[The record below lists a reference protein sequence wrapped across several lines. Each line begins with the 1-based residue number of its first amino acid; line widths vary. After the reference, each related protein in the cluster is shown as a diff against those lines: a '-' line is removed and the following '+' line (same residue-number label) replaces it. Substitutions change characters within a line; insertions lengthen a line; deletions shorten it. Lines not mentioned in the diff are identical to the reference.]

1 MTSILHGGD
10 LNVARQHF
18 GDIDQTWLDLSTG
31 ISPWSWPVDTIPDAI
46 WRNLPTRQEGLLTAA
61 SKYYDCQTH
70 QLLPIAGSQIMIRLL
85 PILLSMRPSSSPDFQ
100 TQTASQRIAI
110 PHLGY
115 QEHRFSWQI
124 AGYNIVDYH
133 DIQHLE
139 ELVGTQQ
146 VDHIVI
152 INPNNPSTEQAT
164 ISTLLTLRKQL
175 CPSALMLIDEA
186 FIDNQPQ
193 HSCSTLCAEH
203 DILIL
208 RSIGKFF
215 GLAGLRLG
223 FLIGQGSL
231 FNLANTILQPWS
243 VNGAALH
250 IAEQALLDTTWQA
263 QQRCRIAQQQDELL
277 DDLSNAIKQRAR
289 IKSAGLF
296 TSIFAESDF
305 IQHLY
310 QHLGK
315 QGILVRH
322 SGDSSTQWC
331 RLGLPGNDQQQQRLR
346 SALAHL

>member
-1 MTSILHGGD
+1 MKSILHGGD

-18 GDIDQTWLDLSTG
+18 GDINQTWLDLSTG
-31 ISPWSWPVDTIPDAI
+31 ISPWSWPVARVPDEV

-61 SKYYDCQTH
+61 SQYYRCQTD

-85 PILLSMRPSSSPDFQ
+85 PILLSMRPTSSSDSS
-100 TQTASQRIAI
+100 TETSNQRIAI
-110 PHLGY
+110 PYLGY

-124 AGYNIVDYH
+124 AGYSIVDYH
-133 DIQHLE
+133 NIQHLE
-139 ELVGTQQ
+139 ELVSTEQ
-146 VDHIVI
+146 VDHVVI
-152 INPNNPSTEQAT
+152 INPNNPSTEQS
-164 ISTLLTLRKQL
+164 STSSLLELRRQL
-175 CPSALMLIDEA
+175 SASALMLIDEA
-186 FIDNQPQ
+186 FIDNSPQ
-193 HSCSTLCAEH
+193 HSCSTICAEH

-223 FLIGQGSL
+223 FLIGQGTL
-231 FNLANTILQPWS
+231 FDLANTMLQPWS

-263 QQRCRIAQQQDELL
+263 QQRSRISQRQGELI
-277 DDLSNAIKQRAR
+277 DDLSCAIKQRAQ

-296 TSIFAESDF
+296 TTIFADSDF
-305 IQHLY
+305 IQHLF

-322 SGDSSTQWC
+322 SGDSSTSWC
-331 RLGLPGNDQQQQRLR
+331 RFGLPADGQQQQRLR
-346 SALAHL
+346 SSLTHL